1 LTETEALV
9 TLAAL
14 NASGNSSSPPR
25 EGSLCA
31 VITGASSGIGEAIA
45 LLLGEQ
51 GFRLV
56 LTARRRE
63 LLDGVAA
70 RIGRPD
76 DVRVVA
82 GDLREESLAPRLVET
97 ALEAWGGLDVLV
109 NNAGTARQVPIAEVT
124 PELLQGEMATNCFGH
139 AALIVRAWPV
149 FVRQRRGVIVNVSS
163 MAAVDPLPGFLSY
176 GATKAALESLARSA
190 AAEGRAHG
198 IRAYNVMPGT
208 VATPLSRAL
217 FGSATPQRALE
228 PRDVAS
234 VVLACIEGQRA
245 EASEGS
251 IRVVA
256 GQDA

>member
-1 LTETEALV
+1 M
-9 TLAAL
+9 
-14 NASGNSSSPPR
+14 
-25 EGSLCA
+25 
-31 VITGASSGIGEAIA
+31 ITGASSGIGEAVA
-45 LLLGEQ
+45 LLLGAQ

-56 LTARRRE
+56 LTARRRD
-63 LLDGVAA
+63 LLEAVAA
-70 RIGRPD
+70 RIGRLG

-82 GDLREESLAPRLVET
+82 GDLRDRSLASRVVET

-124 PELLQGEMATNCFGH
+124 PELLESEMATNCFGH
-139 AALIVRAWPV
+139 AALLVRAWPV
-149 FVRQRRGVIVNVSS
+149 FVRQHGGVIVNVSS

-190 AAEGRAHG
+190 ATEGREHG

-217 FGSATPQRALE
+217 FGDSTPQRALDPGE
-228 PRDVAS
+228 VAS
-234 VVLACIEGQRA
+234 VVLACIEGQRPD
-245 EASEGS
+245 ASHGS

-256 GQDA
+256 GEEA

>member
-1 LTETEALV
+1 
-9 TLAAL
+9 
-14 NASGNSSSPPR
+14 
-25 EGSLCA
+25 

-45 LLLGEQ
+45 LLLGEH

-56 LTARRRE
+56 LTARRQD
-63 LLDGVAA
+63 LLDAVAA
-70 RIGRPD
+70 RIGRPA

-82 GDLREESLAPRLVET
+82 GDLRDEALARRVVEA

-124 PELLQGEMATNCFGH
+124 PALLQDEMATNCLGH

-149 FVRQRRGVIVNVSS
+149 FVRQHGGVIVNVSS

-190 AAEGRAHG
+190 ATEGREHG

-208 VATPLSRAL
+208 VSTPLSRAL
-217 FGSATPQRALE
+217 FGDATPQRALE
-228 PRDVAS
+228 PRAVAS
-234 VVLACIEGQRA
+234 VVLACIEGQRDD
-245 EASEGS
+245 ASLGS

-256 GQDA
+256 EQGA